1 MTGRPA
7 RSPPAPGDP
16 PRPRAYREHVVLQ
29 QLGGRGAQLA
39 LAGRLGVGRRGH
51 ALREGTARRRSCPG
65 PAPAPTGPGHWGSR
79 QVTGRGLLRGRA
91 PRSGGDSRLHDT
103 GGAWPL
109 RGPAGSG
116 GDAISRT
123 SRSCYTDWGAG
134 EPGSRGPNRGAQG
147 QGLTRCWHPA
157 RTAPSCP
164 PWWKS
169 RLQGRR
175 EAWVTGG
182 SRHPGSASRT
192 SGTAGLQGRV
202 AWGLLHGALGGGGQR
217 APRAKDKKR
226 PRVGVGSHKPRGV
239 TAQPT
244 LGEELSRRPC
254 PASCRQL

>member
-123 SRSCYTDWGAG
+123 SRSRYTDWGVGESGSRGAG
-134 EPGSRGPNRGAQG
+134 EPGTQQGCARAGTHKVLASSSYGSFMSTLVEESSAGTQRGLGHGRQQAPRVRQQDHGHSRPSGQSGLGP
-147 QGLTRCWHPA
+147 
-157 RTAPSCP
+157 P
-164 PWWKS
+164 PWGLRRWGAEGPQS
-169 RLQGRR
+169 QG
-175 EAWVTGG
+175 
-182 SRHPGSASRT
+182 
-192 SGTAGLQGRV
+192 
-202 AWGLLHGALGGGGQR
+202 
-217 APRAKDKKR
+217 
-226 PRVGVGSHKPRGV
+226 
-239 TAQPT
+239 
-244 LGEELSRRPC
+244 
-254 PASCRQL
+254 